1 MTIQQAPRTES
12 GPGRTAGSQARSE
25 PHHRRAGRDLRPAP
39 ARLPRAGQPG
49 QPRAGRRG
57 GLQLADHPP
66 AAGLAEPRPRL
77 QAVRRRRQRVRRPAR
92 RLRRLA
98 GRARPPGDR
107 GRDHRPGA
115 AGHPL
120 RPAHAQRDP
129 GRRGAVPPVR
139 PAAVAVRQL
148 RHRGHH
154 GRGAPDARGHR
165 PGPDHQGGGL
175 LPRPPRL
182 GPGVGHAPTRARTW
196 ARPAPRIRSRPAP
209 ASPRRSWTSP
219 WWPATTTSAAWPSC
233 WTSTRARSPG

>member
-12 GPGRTAGSQARSE
+12 GPGRTAGDQARSE

-98 GRARPPGDR
+98 GRARPSGDR

-182 GPGVGHAPTRARTW
+182 GPGVGHPLPGRGHGPG
-196 ARPAPRIRSRPAP
+196 ARPASARPAA
-209 ASPRRSWTSP
+209 ASPRRSPGSP
-219 WWPATTTSAAWPSC
+219 WSRRTTTWAAWPRC
-233 WTSTRARSPG
+233 WRSTRARSPG